1 MGAVQLDGTVGG
13 DANLYSG
20 QIVIGDGAQ
29 VGGTLFYTTDGT
41 TAPAIPGGV
50 AASVERIIQEAPA
63 PAPPPTFAE
72 RLVGWT
78 ISVVRSLAG
87 LLLLGWGLVRF
98 LPHFA
103 RRTLDVMNSRA
114 LAAFGVGFLVVL
126 VTVPAI
132 LLIVALGWLFWGIGG
147 GVAFALF
154 LFGLMGVLWSISPIF
169 TGFWL
174 GRRLSHNAGDLLAM
188 VIGVLVLL
196 LLIYAFEW
204 LPVAGGFATWLL
216 LLFSFAYAVG
226 AMILALVSK
235 DAPPPAPITTTRPPL

>member
-1 MGAVQLDGTVGG
+1 MGQQRQRFLAVWRL
-13 DANLYSG
+13 L
-20 QIVIGDGAQ
+20 
-29 VGGTLFYTTDGT
+29 
-41 TAPAIPGGV
+41 
-50 AASVERIIQEAPA
+50 ERIVRK
-63 PAPPPTFAE
+63 PPLLPRHPPLPNAWWV
-72 RLVGWT
+72 RT

-98 LPHFA
+98 LPDFA

-196 LLIYAFEW
+196 L
-204 LPVAGGFATWLL
+204 
-216 LLFSFAYAVG
+216 
-226 AMILALVSK
+226 
-235 DAPPPAPITTTRPPL
+235 